1 MEGAD
6 RRTQPQDLTMSPYEN
21 RYWWSN
27 DGVRLHYRDYPGPAD
42 RPPILCLPGLTRNA
56 RDYDALARRLSPQW
70 RVIAVDLRGR
80 GESGYAKDPMS
91 YVPLTY
97 VQDIEGLLGE
107 LAVPRYIAIGTS
119 LGGIVTML
127 LAGTARETLAGAV
140 LNDVGPEISP
150 EGLSRI
156 RSYVGKSNTW
166 PTWIHAARAV
176 AEANGDVF
184 PHYQLE
190 DWLAMAKR
198 LYRLNSAGRIV
209 LDYDMKIA
217 EPFRVPGNEAGPDM
231 WRALDRLKAVPMLIV
246 RGGKSDILSAAT
258 VERMKAV
265 LDQAEMVTLPDIGH
279 APTLNEPAA
288 VAGVDRLLARIA
300 AEPAAT

>member
-1 MEGAD
+1 M
-6 RRTQPQDLTMSPYEN
+6 PPYEN

-27 DGVRLHYRDYPGPAD
+27 DGLRLHYRDYPGPAD

-56 RDYDALARRLSPQW
+56 RDYHDLARRLSPDW
-70 RVIAVDLRGR
+70 RVIAIDLRGR
-80 GESGYAKDPMS
+80 GDSGYAKDPMS

-97 VQDIEGLLGE
+97 VQDVEALLSE
-107 LAVPRYIAIGTS
+107 LDVARYVAFGTS
-119 LGGIVTML
+119 LGGIVAML
-127 LAGTARETLAGAV
+127 LAGTAREKLAGLV

-166 PTWIHAARAV
+166 PTWLHAARAV
-176 AEANGDVF
+176 AEANESVYPDF
-184 PHYQLE
+184 QLE

-231 WRALDRLKAVPMLIV
+231 WRALEGLKTVPTLLV
-246 RGGKSDILSAAT
+246 RGATSDVLAAS
-258 VERMKAV
+258 VAEQMAGV
-265 LDQAEMVTLPDIGH
+265 LEQGELLTIPATGH
-279 APTLNEPAA
+279 APTLDEPEAIAA
-288 VAGVDRLLARIA
+288 IDRLLARIA
-300 AEPAAT
+300 AEPASG

>member
-1 MEGAD
+1 
-6 RRTQPQDLTMSPYEN
+6 MSPYEN

-27 DGVRLHYRDYPGPAD
+27 DGVRLHYRDYPGSAD

-56 RDYDALARRLSPQW
+56 RDYDELARRLSPQW

-140 LNDVGPEISP
+140 LNDVGPEISA

-166 PTWIHAARAV
+166 PTWVHAARAV

-184 PHYQLE
+184 PAYQLE

-231 WRALDRLKAVPMLIV
+231 WRALDRLKTVPTLIV
-246 RGGKSDILSAAT
+246 RGGKSDILAAAT
-258 VERMKAV
+258 AERMIAA
-265 LDQAEMVTLPDIGH
+265 LDQAELVTLPDIGH